1 MGNIEHG
8 FNACKAAHEGF
19 KTVGT
24 LPPLGSDAVS
34 NSKVCLFN
42 YIFFFLYSCYLVENH
57 YCYENLRSV
66 FEMFRIENLMK
77 VSTLI

>member
-19 KTVGT
+19 KAVAD

-34 NSKVCLFN
+34 EIQSKAVQ
-42 YIFFFLYSCYLVENH
+42 VE
-57 YCYENLRSV
+57 
-66 FEMFRIENLMK
+66 
-77 VSTLI
+77 